1 MTDRIARLLVL
12 ALFGTALWIACSAGQ
27 SAVRAQDGLMQ
38 QGRGLLEGVL
48 LGEPG
53 GDLSDAQIGD
63 GLREALRIGSERV
76 TASLG
81 QVDGFNANPDV
92 HIPLPQSLRTVQSA
106 LGMVGMSGLADDL
119 ELRMNRAA
127 EAAAPQAKE
136 LFWQAVSAMTLEDAK
151 GILSAPDDAATR
163 YFQDKMTAPLTE
175 RFTPVVN
182 RELADAGAVQA
193 YDQMMGDYR
202 ELPFAPDVETNLTPY
217 VVQQA
222 LDGMFLMLAR
232 EEAAIRQDPAART
245 TELLQTVF
253 GS

>member
-1 MTDRIARLLVL
+1 
-12 ALFGTALWIACSAGQ
+12 
-27 SAVRAQDGLMQ
+27 
-38 QGRGLLEGVL
+38 
-48 LGEPG
+48 
-53 GDLSDAQIGD
+53 
-63 GLREALRIGSERV
+63 
-76 TASLG
+76 
-81 QVDGFNANPDV
+81 
-92 HIPLPQSLRTVQSA
+92 
-106 LGMVGMSGLADDL
+106 MVGMSGLADDL

-127 EAAAPQAKE
+127 ETAVPQAKE
-136 LFWQAVSAMTLEDAK
+136 MFWQAVSEMTLEDAQ
-151 GILSAPDDAATR
+151 GILSGPDDAATR

-182 RELADAGAVQA
+182 AELADAGAVQA
-193 YDQMMGDYR
+193 YDQMMGDY
-202 ELPFAPDVETNLTPY
+202 EALPFAPDVEANLTPY